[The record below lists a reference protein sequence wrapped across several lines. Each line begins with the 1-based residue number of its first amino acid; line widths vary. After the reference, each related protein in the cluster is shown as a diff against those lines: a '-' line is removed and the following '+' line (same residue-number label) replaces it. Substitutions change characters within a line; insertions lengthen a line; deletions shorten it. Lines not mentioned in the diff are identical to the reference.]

1 MSYPGYSSIFRLRT
15 IRAQV
20 KKLNAIFFDDIF
32 VVGSRVFSFLKA
44 RLQQMM
50 ETTEL
55 FDAISLIN
63 VGDLF

>member
-1 MSYPGYSSIFRLRT
+1 M
-15 IRAQV
+15 

-55 FDAISLIN
+55 FDAISLMN